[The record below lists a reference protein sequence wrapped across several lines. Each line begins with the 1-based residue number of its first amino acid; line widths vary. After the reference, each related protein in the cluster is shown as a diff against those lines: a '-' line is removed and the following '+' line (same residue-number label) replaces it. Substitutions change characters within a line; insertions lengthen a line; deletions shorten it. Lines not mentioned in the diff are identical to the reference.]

1 MKSVQYD
8 TVAKS
13 VVFYPIL
20 HLTSASRSQLAA
32 DRGVEAS
39 QTIFMALSSAVSRSR
54 QGPCWHYPQPLALA
68 VSLVQLHLELGQGA
82 DAEGHCPFFFCYY
95 PSNGSGSWSG
105 WQPESLHKASTRSG
119 EVGVKEEGSDS
130 PFRGQVC
137 AGWAWPGSPSL
148 LDSNVPATCR
158 AEQKW
163 ELQMSATSFSSVEVI
178 HHSKASVCTA
188 STTALYGT
196 VPRSLRVVS

>member
-32 DRGVEAS
+32 DRGVEGS

-68 VSLVQLHLELGQGA
+68 AASRA
-82 DAEGHCPFFFCYY
+82 
-95 PSNGSGSWSG
+95 GSGS
-105 WQPESLHKASTRSG
+105 
-119 EVGVKEEGSDS
+119 
-130 PFRGQVC
+130 
-137 AGWAWPGSPSL
+137 
-148 LDSNVPATCR
+148 
-158 AEQKW
+158 
-163 ELQMSATSFSSVEVI
+163 
-178 HHSKASVCTA
+178 
-188 STTALYGT
+188 
-196 VPRSLRVVS
+196 